1 MLSGHYFI
9 ICCKCAGGGGGGGI
23 MCVFRQRPLSYL
35 IVHLFKENLS
45 FFKGICAWTGYVQ
58 LLGLFN
64 LGNFLDLESVFS
76 ASCPAWDM
84 ESCYGLE
91 GCFFPSAHLCKIYY
105 SISYPQDKGLFMR
118 QCKTCIHYRWQKTK
132 NFPFASSIGCNPQ
145 GEGTTRSAKMYS
157 KWKQQKTTVVQ
168 NEKKVITDGVF
179 LFVLFCFVFSWGGGG
194 GAPSSKPLFKKEK
207 RKKKEGEPTGKLR
220 SQGRGARWKHRYFI
234 TVHHTPQ
241 NRHVL
246 YLPPMKSVGLTLAFC
261 LVDSLGDFFNIAWWC
276 NLQTGFNV
284 LAPCPEPV

>member
-1 MLSGHYFI
+1 MR
-9 ICCKCAGGGGGGGI
+9 GGGGGGGNYVF
-23 MCVFRQRPLSYL
+23 VFRQRPLSYL

-194 GAPSSKPLFKKEK
+194 GGLRHQNLYLKKKKEK
-207 RKKKEGEPTGKLR
+207 K
-220 SQGRGARWKHRYFI
+220 GRGTHREIKESGSWGEVKAPLFHYSSS
-234 TVHHTPQ
+234 HTPEQ
-241 NRHVL
+241 TRALFTPHEKCRFNF
-246 YLPPMKSVGLTLAFC
+246 GLLFGRQFGR
-261 LVDSLGDFFNIAWWC
+261 L
-276 NLQTGFNV
+276 LQH
-284 LAPCPEPV
+284 CMMM